1 MPVAVV
7 CECGND
13 YELRD
18 EFRGRRVRCPKCGVI
33 STAGVSQGE
42 VDPIFGRDVFLLR
55 QKALSINEKYF
66 VSDDRAQP
74 LLFVVRP
81 THLLRNI
88 AAVLAGVVCAFV
100 VFFLFAIA
108 GAALGD
114 GALGALV
121 NLLGLVGYL
130 VTLVLVSAKLSK
142 KRHVTFHAGTSAAGQ
157 KVLEILQDQKI
168 RFPAVTFTVRDGTGQ
183 RLGVLRKN
191 YLYNIFRKRWQIL
204 GPTGRPLSIVQED
217 SIILSLLRRVLGPL
231 FGLLRTNFVFK
242 QPSGEREL
250 GEFKRKFTILDR
262 YVLDMQADRLRML
275 DRKLAVAA
283 AVMLDTGERR

>member
-33 STAGVSQGE
+33 STAGASQGE

-66 VSDDRAQP
+66 VSDEHAQP
-74 LLFVVRP
+74 LMFVVRP

-88 AAVLAGVVCAFV
+88 AAVLAGVACATAVIV
-100 VFFLFAIA
+100 VFALTA
-108 GAALGD
+108 AALGD

-121 NLLGLVGYL
+121 SLLGVVAYL
-130 VTLVLVSAKLSK
+130 FTLVLVSAKLSK
-142 KRHVTFHAGTSAAGQ
+142 KHVTFHAGTSAAGQ

-168 RFPAVTFTVRDGTGQ
+168 RFPAVTFTVRDETGK

-191 YLYNIFRKRWQIL
+191 YLYNFFRKRWEIL
-204 GPTGRPLSIVQED
+204 GATGRPLSIVQED

-242 QPSGEREL
+242 QPGGDREL